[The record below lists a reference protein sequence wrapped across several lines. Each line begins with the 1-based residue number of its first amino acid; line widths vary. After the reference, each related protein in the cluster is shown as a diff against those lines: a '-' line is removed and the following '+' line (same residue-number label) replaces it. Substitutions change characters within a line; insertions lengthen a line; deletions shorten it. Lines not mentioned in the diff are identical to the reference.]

1 LAFNWSNEMT
11 QQNFYENQI
20 FEETYPPEA
29 ADFCNESQMTENRF
43 HIAEI
48 DSVTRDEQDEEGN
61 TTAKTIRR
69 FQIVR
74 NAEPTTNELN
84 ERRISEL
91 ETYLNSTDWYA
102 VRYAETGVAIP
113 DDIKTARQAAR
124 DEISALR
131 EQLIPNDNE

>member
-1 LAFNWSNEMT
+1 MT
-11 QQNFYENQI
+11 QQDFYENQI
-20 FEETYPPEA
+20 FEQEYPPEA
-29 ADFCNESQMTENRF
+29 ADFCNNSQMTENRF

-48 DSVTRDEQDEEGN
+48 DPVTRDEQDEEGN

-84 ERRISEL
+84 ERRMSEL
-91 ETYLNSTDWYA
+91 ESYLNSTDWYA
-102 VRYAETGVAIP
+102 VRYAETGVEIP

-124 DEISALR
+124 DEISTLR
-131 EQLIPNDNE
+131 EQITPS

>member
-1 LAFNWSNEMT
+1 MT
-11 QQNFYENQI
+11 QFYENQI
-20 FEETYPPEA
+20 FEETYPMEA
-29 ADFCNESQMTENRF
+29 ADFCNNSQLTENRF

-48 DSVTRDEQDEEGN
+48 DSITRDEQDEKGN

-74 NAEPTTNELN
+74 SAEPTTNELN

-102 VRYAETGVAIP
+102 VRYAETGVEIP
-113 DDIKTARQAAR
+113 VDIKTERQAAR
-124 DEISALR
+124 EEISTLR
-131 EQLIPNDNE
+131 EQIIPNDNE

>member
-1 LAFNWSNEMT
+1 MT

-20 FEETYPPEA
+20 FEQEYPPEA
-29 ADFCNESQMTENRF
+29 AEFCNNSQLTENRF

-48 DSVTRDEQDEEGN
+48 ESITRDEQDDDGN

-69 FQIVR
+69 FQVVR
-74 NAEPTTNELN
+74 NPEPTTNELN

-102 VRYAETGVAIP
+102 VRYAETGVEIP

-124 DEISALR
+124 EEISTLR
-131 EQLIPNDNE
+131 EQIIPS

>member
-1 LAFNWSNEMT
+1 MT

-20 FEETYPPEA
+20 FEQEYPQEA
-29 ADFCNESQMTENRF
+29 AKFCNNSQMTENRF

-48 DSVTRDEQDEEGN
+48 DPITRDEQDEEGN

-91 ETYLNSTDWYA
+91 EYYLNSTDWYA
-102 VRYAETGVAIP
+102 VRYAETGIEIP
-113 DDIKTARQAAR
+113 NDIKTARQAAR

-131 EQLIPNDNE
+131 EQIIP

>member
-1 LAFNWSNEMT
+1 MPLAFNWSNEMT

-20 FEETYPPEA
+20 FEQEYPQEA
-29 ADFCNESQMTENRF
+29 AEFCNNSQSTENRF

-48 DSVTRDEQDEEGN
+48 DPVTRDEQDEEGN
-61 TTAKTIRR
+61 TTSKTFRR

-91 ETYLNSTDWYA
+91 ESYLNSTDWYA
-102 VRYAETGVAIP
+102 VRYAETGIEIP
-113 DDIKTARQAAR
+113 NDIKTARQAAR

-131 EQLIPNDNE
+131 EQLIPS

>member
-1 LAFNWSNEMT
+1 MT
-11 QQNFYENQI
+11 QFYENQI
-20 FEETYPPEA
+20 FEETYPMEA
-29 ADFCNESQMTENRF
+29 ADFCNNSQLTENRF

-48 DSVTRDEQDEEGN
+48 DSVTREEQDEDGN

-91 ETYLNSTDWYA
+91 EYYLNSTDWYV
-102 VRYAETGVAIP
+102 VRRTDTGVEIP
-113 DDIKTARQAAR
+113 PDIAAARQEAR
-124 DEISALR
+124 DEISTLR
-131 EQLIPNDNE
+131 EQLIPS

>member
-1 LAFNWSNEMT
+1 MT

-20 FEETYPPEA
+20 FEQEYPPEA
-29 ADFCNESQMTENRF
+29 ADFCNKSQGTADRF

-48 DSVTRDEQDEEGN
+48 ESITRDEQDEEGN

-74 NAEPTTNELN
+74 NPEPTTNEIN
-84 ERRISEL
+84 EWRISEL
-91 ETYLNSTDWYA
+91 ETYLNATDWYA

-131 EQLIPNDNE
+131 EQLIQ

>member
-1 LAFNWSNEMT
+1 MT

-20 FEETYPPEA
+20 FEQEYPPEA
-29 ADFCNESQMTENRF
+29 ADFCNKSQLTENRF
-43 HIAEI
+43 YIAEI
-48 DSVTRDEQDEEGN
+48 DPVIRDEQDEEGN
-61 TTAKTIRR
+61 TTSKTIRR

-84 ERRISEL
+84 EWRISEL
-91 ETYLNSTDWYA
+91 ESYLNTTDWYA
-102 VRYAETGVAIP
+102 VRYAETGVEIP

-131 EQLIPNDNE
+131 EQLIQ

>member
-1 LAFNWSNEMT
+1 MT
-11 QQNFYENQI
+11 QQDFYENQI
-20 FEETYPPEA
+20 FEQEYPPEA
-29 ADFCNESQMTENRF
+29 ADFCNNSQLTENRF

-48 DSVTRDEQDEEGN
+48 ESITRDEQDEEGN

-91 ETYLNSTDWYA
+91 ENYLNSTDWYA
-102 VRYAETGVAIP
+102 VRYAETGVEIP

-131 EQLIPNDNE
+131 EQLIPS

>member
-1 LAFNWSNEMT
+1 MT

-20 FEETYPPEA
+20 FEQEYPPEA
-29 ADFCNESQMTENRF
+29 AEFCNNSQLTENRF
-43 HIAEI
+43 YIAEI
-48 DSVTRDEQDEEGN
+48 DSITRDEQDDDGN

-74 NAEPTTNELN
+74 NPEPTTNELN
-84 ERRISEL
+84 EQRINEL
-91 ETYLNSTDWYA
+91 ETYLNVTDWYA
-102 VRYAETGVAIP
+102 VRYAETGVEIP

-131 EQLIPNDNE
+131 EQLIPNDDE

>member
-1 LAFNWSNEMT
+1 MT

-20 FEETYPPEA
+20 FEETYPQEA
-29 ADFCNESQMTENRF
+29 ADFCNNSQMTENRF

-48 DSVTRDEQDEEGN
+48 DSVTRDEQDEDGN
-61 TTAKTIRR
+61 STTKTIRR

-91 ETYLNSTDWYA
+91 ETYLSSTDWYA
-102 VRYAETGVAIP
+102 VRYAETGVEIP
-113 DDIKTARQAAR
+113 EDIKTARQAAR
-124 DEISALR
+124 EEISTLR
-131 EQLIPNDNE
+131 EQIIP

>member
-11 QQNFYENQI
+11 QQDFYENQI
-20 FEETYPPEA
+20 FEQEYPQEA
-29 ADFCNESQMTENRF
+29 ADFCNSSQMTENRF

-48 DSVTRDEQDEEGN
+48 DPVTRDEQDEEGN

-74 NAEPTTNELN
+74 NAEPTANELN

-91 ETYLNSTDWYA
+91 ESYLNTTDWYA
-102 VRYAETGVAIP
+102 VRYAETGVEIP

-124 DEISALR
+124 EEISTLR
-131 EQLIPNDNE
+131 EQIIPNDNE

>member
-1 LAFNWSNEMT
+1 MT
-11 QQNFYENQI
+11 QQDFYENQI
-20 FEETYPPEA
+20 FEETYPQEA
-29 ADFCNESQMTENRF
+29 ADFCNNSQMTENRF

-48 DSVTRDEQDEEGN
+48 DPVTRDEQDDDGN

-84 ERRISEL
+84 EWRISEL
-91 ETYLNSTDWYA
+91 ESYLNSTDWYA
-102 VRYAETGVAIP
+102 VRYAETGVEIP

-131 EQLIPNDNE
+131 EQIIPNDNE